1 MGFYIDEYN
10 VKKELEELLQKSDLK
25 KKQREDLFKKLKKV
39 PKNQLDDTFHVEHEI
54 VFKKIDCLDCANCC
68 KTTSPIFT
76 STDIQRLSRLF
87 KQKSADFINEYLIID
102 GDNDYVLKSAPCP
115 FLLPDNKCFVYDERP
130 MACREYPHT
139 NRKNMYQILNL
150 TAKNA
155 EVCPAVAEILNRI
168 TVKK

>member
-1 MGFYIDEYN
+1 
-10 VKKELEELLQKSDLK
+10 
-25 KKQREDLFKKLKKV
+25 
-39 PKNQLDDTFHVEHEI
+39 LDDTFHVEHEI

-115 FLLPDNKCFVYDERP
+115 FF
-130 MACREYPHT
+130 
-139 NRKNMYQILNL
+139 
-150 TAKNA
+150 
-155 EVCPAVAEILNRI
+155 I
-168 TVKK
+168 TG